1 MARNGHSTRSPP
13 ARPPPARLLGSLQG
27 KDARELPAVR
37 PKPEP
42 FGRTLLLAWPKNG
55 EQPVQIFVPRPK
67 DGWINLFDHKE
78 ALEAIGIP
86 PNVKMEHYSRRTRG
100 KKGGVWAPLA
110 WKAYT
115 NIGLR
120 EVFVL
125 RRKGKVGLRIVEQCS
140 QGPPSARTSHHTRR
154 PHRALEQNPVVLS
167 RSPRPSRLAL
177 IDLNGTEWGIT
188 LKQHPPL
195 LFKVSAAHGP
205 KQRRVGAR
213 MTKVQ
218 ILDLSSRH
226 TSATV
231 KPSHPSAKP
240 DFHVGLYPEL
250 IACPVLPFFSF
261 YPALTACRAGVL
273 FLVSVHVILRPG
285 PSQKPGAASP
295 GALQVAAPVWQ
306 ILDPEHWG
314 SIPRSSTGG
323 PARYVSLTSTQ
334 TAPNGGYDESP
345 KLRLGVLEQHAP
357 LLSRWPRP
365 SCLPLIDPNGA
376 SMTKL
381 ANFRSPCNYPSAL
394 AERSSY
400 TQSAGW
406 DKAQAEVKARAEVKA
421 QAA

>member
-167 RSPRPSRLAL
+167 RSPRPRKFW
-177 IDLNGTEWGIT
+177 T
-188 LKQHPPL
+188 QHTQAASPL

-240 DFHVGLYPEL
+240 
-250 IACPVLPFFSF
+250 
-261 YPALTACRAGVL
+261 LTEAW
-273 FLVSVHVILRPG
+273 SSI
-285 PSQKPGAASP
+285 P
-295 GALQVAAPVWQ
+295 GALQVAAPVN
-306 ILDPEHWG
+306 
-314 SIPRSSTGG
+314 TGAAS
-323 PARYVSLTSTQ
+323 PLLYRWARPLCVPYIYQ

-376 SMTKL
+376 K
-381 ANFRSPCNYPSAL
+381 
-394 AERSSY
+394 RSSY